1 MEQQPTNEAM
11 LEDLIPSILE
21 VPPQDRRAW
30 LIGLRQLIDLHLE
43 QTDDPKKSPPE
54 DQRPIG

>member
-1 MEQQPTNEAM
+1 MEQQPTNAM

-30 LIGLRQLIDLHLE
+30 LIGLRQLIDLYLE
-43 QTDDPKKSPPE
+43 QTDDAKKSLRR

>member
-1 MEQQPTNEAM
+1 M

-21 VPPQDRRAW
+21 VPQQDRRAW
-30 LIGLRQLIDLHLE
+30 LIGLRQLIDLYLE
-43 QTDDPKKSPPE
+43 QTDDAKKSPQ

>member
-30 LIGLRQLIDLHLE
+30 LIGLRQLIDLYLE
-43 QTDDPKKSPPE
+43 QTDDPKKSLPQG
-54 DQRPIG
+54 QRPID